1 MSSPTIPDP
10 TRHPGAPMILR
21 TLTDDLAAWAAEHR
35 DALRTAVIEHGA
47 LLVRGLGLRNCAQVG
62 AVFRGLSGEL
72 MTEREAF
79 APRVRHTKGIY
90 SSTAWPASQPM
101 CMHHELSYALEV
113 PGLMLFACLTAPTTG
128 GATAMA
134 DGPTVL
140 EALPPGLLER
150 FERNGWLLTRN
161 YTDEIGASFVE
172 AFGTTDRG
180 AVERYCRANM
190 IETAWQADGGL
201 RTRQRRPAVV
211 RHPVTGRR
219 CWFNQVAFLNR
230 WTLAEYV
237 REYLVDVYGDDRL
250 PFDTRFGN
258 GDSIEEDVVTLLN
271 EVYEAHTVREPW
283 QAGDLLVV
291 DNIRTAHSREPY
303 TGPREVLVGLADP
316 VRFAGL
322 PGDGSPR

>member
-1 MSSPTIPDP
+1 
-10 TRHPGAPMILR
+10 MILR
-21 TLTDDLAAWAAEHR
+21 TLTADPTAWAAEHR
-35 DALRTAVIEHGA
+35 DALRAAVTEHGA
-47 LLVRGLGLRNCAQVG
+47 LLVRGLGLRNRAQVG
-62 AVFRGLSGEL
+62 AAIRGLAGEL

-79 APRVRHTKGIY
+79 APRVRHPEGTY

-101 CMHHELSYALEV
+101 CMHHELSYTLEV

-128 GATAMA
+128 GATAVA
-134 DGPTVL
+134 DSPTVL
-140 EALPPGLLER
+140 EALPPGLVER

-172 AFGTTDRG
+172 TFGTTDRG

-201 RTRQRRPAVV
+201 HTRQRRPAVV

-230 WTLAEYV
+230 WTLTEYV
-237 REYLVDVYGDDRL
+237 REYLVDVCGDDRL

-258 GDSIEEDVVTLLN
+258 GDSIGEDVVTLLN
-271 EVYEAHTVREPW
+271 EVYEAYTVREPW
-283 QAGDLLVV
+283 QAGDLLLV

-303 TGPREVLVGLADP
+303 TGLREVVVGLADP
-316 VRFAGL
+316 VRLGESVA
-322 PGDGSPR
+322 GDGSPR